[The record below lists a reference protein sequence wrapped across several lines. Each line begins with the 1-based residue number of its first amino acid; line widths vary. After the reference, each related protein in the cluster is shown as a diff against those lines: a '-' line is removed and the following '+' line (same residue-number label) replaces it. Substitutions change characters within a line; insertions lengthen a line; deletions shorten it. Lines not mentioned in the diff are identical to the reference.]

1 MAIER
6 NESIRSIQSRL
17 IAAGLLID
25 KSGADGIWG
34 PASEAAFQSLLSK
47 AGSTGASALAYD
59 ICWSA
64 KVSPEFVTKVKKI
77 AQMLQMPA
85 TGADDLMACMAWE
98 SGESFAPDKRN
109 MAGSGATG
117 LIQFMPATAL
127 PYFNSAADIA
137 KMDDATKKAKGIEAT
152 NRLAALT
159 AEQQLDFV
167 YKYFEPYAG
176 KLKNLGDLYMAIL
189 WPKGIGQSDDWVLWD
204 KATSPVTFRQN
215 SGLDVNKDDK
225 ITRGECVYSVRQKY
239 NKGMDVANRRPLA
252 A

>member
-6 NESIRSIQSRL
+6 NESIRSIQTRL
-17 IAAGLLID
+17 IAAGLLTD

-34 PASEAAFQSLLSK
+34 PASEAAFQKLLGN
-47 AGSTGASALAYD
+47 AGTPVDKGYD

-85 TGADDLMACMAWE
+85 GGADDLMACMAWE

-109 MAGSGATG
+109 GAGSGATG

-137 KMDDATKKAKGIEAT
+137 KMDGATKKAKGIEAT

-176 KLKNLGDLYMAIL
+176 KLQNLGDLYMAIL
-189 WPKGIGQSDDWVLWD
+189 WPKGIGKTDDYVLWD
-204 KATSPVTFRQN
+204 STTAPTTYRQN
-215 SGLDVNKDDK
+215 MGLDVNKDGN
-225 ITRGECVYSVRQKY
+225 ITRGECVIKVREKY
-239 NKGMDVANRRPLA
+239 NKGMQLPNRRPLV
-252 A
+252 

>member
-6 NESIRSIQSRL
+6 NESIRSIQTRL
-17 IAAGLLID
+17 ISAGLLID

-34 PASEAAFQSLLSK
+34 PASEAAFQKLLSA
-47 AGSTGASALAYD
+47 AGTPVDKGYD

-64 KVSPEFVTKVKKI
+64 KVSPAFVEKVKKI
-77 AQMLQMPA
+77 AQMLQMPPG
-85 TGADDLMACMAWE
+85 GASDLMACMAWE

-109 MAGSGATG
+109 SAGSGATG
-117 LIQFMPATAL
+117 LIQFMPATAIA
-127 PYFNSAADIA
+127 YFNTPAEIE
-137 KMDDATKKAKGIEAT
+137 KMDAATKKAKGIEAV

-189 WPKGIGQSDDWVLWD
+189 WPRGIGKTDDYVLWD
-204 KATSPVTFRQN
+204 SSNSPTTYRQN
-215 SGLDVNKDDK
+215 IGLDVNKNGS
-225 ITRGECVYSVRQKY
+225 ITRGECVIKVREKY
-239 NKGMDVANRRPLA
+239 NKGQQLPNRRPLV
-252 A
+252 

>member
-6 NESIRSIQSRL
+6 NEALRSIQSRL
-17 IAAGLLID
+17 IAAGLLTD

-34 PASEAAFQSLLSK
+34 PASEAAFQKLLVS
-47 AGSTGASALAYD
+47 AGMAVDKGYD

-64 KVSPEFVTKVKKI
+64 KVSPEFVLKVKKI
-77 AQMLQMPA
+77 AQMLRMPA
-85 TGADDLMACMAWE
+85 DGADNLMACMAWE

-109 MAGSGATG
+109 GAGSGATG

-127 PYFNSAADIA
+127 PYYNTAAEIA
-137 KMDDATKKAKGIEAT
+137 KMDSATKKAKGIEAT

-189 WPKGIGQSDDWVLWD
+189 WPAGVGKGDDYVLWNQ
-204 KATSPVTFRQN
+204 ASAPTTYRQN
-215 SGLDVNKDDK
+215 IGLDVNKDGN
-225 ITRGECVYSVRQKY
+225 ITRGECVFKVREKF
-239 NKGMDVANRRPLA
+239 NRGMQLTNRRPL
-252 A
+252 